1 MKLNK
6 SIFSAAVLL
15 CAGALV
21 IGCGKK
27 VNTEAQPEQPAVEVV
42 DTLEQ
47 QQNRHRP
54 QLKRQQRQLKLPRK
68 RLPKP
73 RQRHRQRYS
82 RKRLK
87 R

>member
-15 CAGALV
+15 CAGASL

-27 VNTEAQPEQPAVEVV
+27 VNIEVQPEQPAVEVV

-47 QQNRHRP
+47 QVV
-54 QLKRQQRQLKLPRK
+54 KADTI
-68 RLPKP
+68 
-73 RQRHRQRYS
+73 
-82 RKRLK
+82 
-87 R
+87 